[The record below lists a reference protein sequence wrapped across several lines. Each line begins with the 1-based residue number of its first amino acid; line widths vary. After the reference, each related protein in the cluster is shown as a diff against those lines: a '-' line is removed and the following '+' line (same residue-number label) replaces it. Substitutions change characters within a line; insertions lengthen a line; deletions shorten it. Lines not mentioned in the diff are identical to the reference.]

1 MKKTVLTTI
10 ISLALSSL
18 FASTAFAD
26 ESAVANL
33 LKEKYPELPTATVE
47 KSKAP
52 NLYQVKIDNHV
63 IYTNES
69 ADYLFVGGSV
79 LTKEGSQTIKLA
91 PEKVQ
96 SDKTEQAK
104 DNPDA
109 QKPVV
114 TPTSV
119 NVVQNSKE
127 KDAYFGD
134 SKIFSNLPFDRAVKL
149 TYGNGG
155 DKDKIFAIFE
165 DPDCP
170 YCQTIEKN
178 FADNADRL
186 NMTAYLFYMPLNIHP
201 GAKEKAEFLW
211 CQKDQEGAWKSWM
224 AYTASHPIDGTLQD
238 QVEKRWEDW
247 KKESGFTSTTPD
259 CDKSVVQKNY
269 DMAHGLGFAQTPM
282 IIYKNSTRQ
291 PNVITAEKMLGNFE
305 AVKRFPRIE
314 QIESMTLPE
323 VLIDK

>member
-10 ISLALSSL
+10 VSLAISSL
-18 FASTAFAD
+18 FASSVFAD
-26 ESAVANL
+26 ENAVSNL
-33 LKEKYPELPTATVE
+33 LKEKYPELPAATVQQ
-47 KSKAP
+47 SKAP

-63 IYTNES
+63 IYTNEN

-91 PEKVQ
+91 PENQ
-96 SDKTEQAK
+96 QPEKTK
-104 DNPDA
+104 DV
-109 QKPVV
+109 QKPSV
-114 TPTSV
+114 TPVSANTV
-119 NVVQNSKE
+119 EQTNQ
-127 KDAYFGD
+127 KDSYFGD
-134 SKIFSNLPFDRAVKL
+134 SKIFSNLPFERAVKL

-155 DKDKIFAIFE
+155 DKDKIYAIFE

-224 AYTASHPIDGTLQD
+224 AYTASHPIDGTIQE

-247 KKESGFTSTTPD
+247 KKESGFTSTSPD

-305 AVKRFPRIE
+305 AVKRFPKIE
-314 QIESMTLPE
+314 QIESLPLPE
-323 VLIDK
+323 VLKDK